1 MSVKGVIFDMDG
13 LIFDTEQL
21 YYAGA
26 QAAADTFGFPYD
38 KELYLNLLG
47 ISDEEVIMKYHELFD
62 EKFGV
67 DTVKAFIEAA
77 YENTRLLFAQGKATL
92 KPGVMELLTYLK
104 ANKIKWVIASSNQRA
119 VIDELL
125 EQAELTAYFSTV
137 VSAEDVPKAKPDP
150 AIFLAAQNLLGTK
163 KEETLVL
170 EDSQNGVLA
179 AYRAEI
185 PVIMVP
191 DLLPPD
197 ADLKNKTVAV
207 VSSLHEVPKF
217 LA

>member
-1 MSVKGVIFDMDG
+1 
-13 LIFDTEQL
+13 
-21 YYAGA
+21 
-26 QAAADTFGFPYD
+26 
-38 KELYLNLLG
+38 
-47 ISDEEVIMKYHELFD
+47 
-62 EKFGV
+62 
-67 DTVKAFIEAA
+67 
-77 YENTRLLFAQGKATL
+77 
-92 KPGVMELLTYLK
+92 MELLTYLK

-170 EDSQNGVLA
+170 EDYDVNGIWNNYDSQNGVLA

>member
-1 MSVKGVIFDMDG
+1 MDG

-47 ISDEEVIMKYHELFD
+47 ISDEEVIMRYHELFD

-67 DTVKAFIEAA
+67 DTVTAFIEAA

>member
-47 ISDEEVIMKYHELFD
+47 ISDEEVIMRYHELFD

-67 DTVKAFIEAA
+67 DTVTAFIEAA

-163 KEETLVL
+163 RKKPW
-170 EDSQNGVLA
+170 
-179 AYRAEI
+179 YWKI
-185 PVIMVP
+185 HKMV
-191 DLLPPD
+191 
-197 ADLKNKTVAV
+197 
-207 VSSLHEVPKF
+207 F
-217 LA
+217 

>member
-67 DTVKAFIEAA
+67 DTVTAFIEAA
-77 YENTRLLFAQGKATL
+77 YENTGLLFAQGKATL

-104 ANKIKWVIASSNQRA
+104 VNKIKWVIASSNQRA

>member
-47 ISDEEVIMKYHELFD
+47 ISDEEVIMRYHELFD

-67 DTVKAFIEAA
+67 DTVTAFIEAA
-77 YENTRLLFAQGKATL
+77 YENTRLLFAQGKVTL

>member
-21 YYAGA
+21 YYSGA

-47 ISDEEVIMKYHELFD
+47 ISDEEVIMRYHELFD

-67 DTVKAFIEAA
+67 DTVTAFIEAA

>member
-67 DTVKAFIEAA
+67 DTVTAFIEAA

-137 VSAEDVPKAKPDP
+137 VSAEDVPRAKPDP

>member
-47 ISDEEVIMKYHELFD
+47 ISDEEVIMRYHELFD

-67 DTVKAFIEAA
+67 DTVTAFIEAA

>member
-1 MSVKGVIFDMDG
+1 M
-13 LIFDTEQL
+13 
-21 YYAGA
+21 
-26 QAAADTFGFPYD
+26 
-38 KELYLNLLG
+38 
-47 ISDEEVIMKYHELFD
+47 
-62 EKFGV
+62 
-67 DTVKAFIEAA
+67 
-77 YENTRLLFAQGKATL
+77 
-92 KPGVMELLTYLK
+92 
-104 ANKIKWVIASSNQRA
+104 
-119 VIDELL
+119 
-125 EQAELTAYFSTV
+125 
-137 VSAEDVPKAKPDP
+137 
-150 AIFLAAQNLLGTK
+150 
-163 KEETLVL
+163 VL

>member
-1 MSVKGVIFDMDG
+1 MKVKGVIFDMDG

-21 YYAGA
+21 YYTGA
-26 QAAADTFGFPYD
+26 KAAATTFGFPYD

-47 ISDEEVIMKYHELFD
+47 ISDEEVIEKYHELFD
-62 EKFGV
+62 EEFGAT
-67 DTVKAFIEAA
+67 TVTAFIEMA
-77 YENTRLLFAQGKATL
+77 YENTSRLFADGQATL
-92 KPGVMELLTYLK
+92 KPGVMELLSYL
-104 ANKIKWVIASSNQRA
+104 AENKLKWVIASSNQRP

-125 EQAELTAYFSTV
+125 EKAELTRYFPTI
-137 VSAEDVPKAKPDP
+137 VSAEDVPRAKPDP

-179 AYRAEI
+179 AHQAEI

-197 ADLKNKTVAV
+197 QDLKNKTVAV
-207 VSSLHEVPKF
+207 VSSLHEVKNF
-217 LA
+217 LV

>member
-67 DTVKAFIEAA
+67 DTVTAFIEAA

-137 VSAEDVPKAKPDP
+137 VSAEDVPRAKPDP

-197 ADLKNKTVAV
+197 EDLKNKTVAV